1 MEFDSPKDLLALFI
15 EVLNSDGLTE
25 LEVSSCLLELFLDE
39 SEEGG
44 LLKELSLLI
53 RLLWPFR
60 GMAARAWV
68 TVSSFVCFPARVA
81 FSLGL

>member
-1 MEFDSPKDLLALFI
+1 MFI

-44 LLKELSLLI
+44 LLKE
-53 RLLWPFR
+53 FCAE
-60 GMAARAWV
+60 GEWV
-68 TVSSFVCFPARVA
+68 SIVVVNCNVV
-81 FSLGL
+81 